1 MDADFR
7 EIIDVLVER
16 LTSETVEATR
26 QLIEREKAES
36 ANRGLMREIGNL
48 RKKIEEL
55 EATVDRL
62 STPAPLAQQQRPVMR
77 DDPLRGGESQ

>member
-48 RKKIEEL
+48 RKQIEML
-55 EATVDRL
+55 ESR
-62 STPAPLAQQQRPVMR
+62 RPVMR
-77 DDPLRGGESQ
+77 EDPLRGGESQ

>member
-26 QLIEREKAES
+26 QLIEREKVES

-48 RKKIEEL
+48 RKQIEML
-55 EATVDRL
+55 ESR
-62 STPAPLAQQQRPVMR
+62 RPVMR

>member
-48 RKKIEEL
+48 RKQIEML
-55 EATVDRL
+55 ESR
-62 STPAPLAQQQRPVMR
+62 RPVMR